1 MLLILAGVTI
11 TAITGDNGIIKQ
23 AQDAAEATN
32 YSQAREKIEM
42 QILQSYNKN
51 GDIDLDKLTDN
62 FIKNIPGA
70 QIRGDDGSATDISD
84 DNRITDLP
92 VTVVVDGYDFTIWGS
107 GTVTG
112 EGEEKPSQDKFN
124 ITSLNLTSTE
134 DSITAKVQASNGNGA
149 TYTYYYKLSSSSDWI
164 QIHKGTETTCTIEGL
179 EPGESYDIKV
189 EAINGEESSS
199 KEGTISTQEHSIAIP
214 DANTPGVIDV
224 QGPNW
229 NGDGT
234 ASITVT
240 KGDGVDDSLYIEYK
254 KDGDTDYTRVDG
266 DTIGGIA
273 SGDKI
278 YIHLTDGTTD
288 GTDKV
293 IEVKDLTNPTVVVSQ
308 GAVTE
313 TSIQI
318 TVNATDSESGIPS
331 PATYK
336 YYIKKST
343 EGTYSNEPT
352 ATDGNAGYT
361 FTNLDDNTSYDIKV
375 EVVDRAGNTGSG
387 ESKGVKTLITIPNIN
402 DDGVINVGGPNW
414 NGDGTADV
422 TITKGDNVDDDLTIE
437 YKKEGDDDYTPLG
450 DGETIEGLESGDKI
464 YIHLTDGDRTSE
476 DKVIEIKDETGP
488 TVEVTQGATST
499 NGITV
504 NVEVHDGESGMP
516 ASPTYNYYI
525 KKTSDADYPAQPTA
539 TDTNASHTFIGL
551 VQGESYD
558 IKVEVVDNAGNTGT
572 GTLPGI
578 TTDTVPDAGDDQ
590 TGSIVWSNVKWDQ
603 NTGTASVTVSKGA
616 GVSDSLQI
624 QYQIV
629 ANSETQPQ
637 EDSYTDI
644 GNGGTISNLTSG
656 NVVYARLWDG
666 NNAGSPASINIEDS
680 VLPTVTLT
688 QGTVAETTIAVSVS
702 ATDNES
708 GVSSSASYKYYYK
721 KSTEINYPS
730 TPAATV
736 NSTSYI
742 FEGLEPGT
750 TYDVKVEVADNAGN
764 VGSDEIKGIT
774 TLATIPDINVEGT
787 INVEGPTWSNGTAS
801 VTISKG
807 ADVSSGL
814 YLEYRKGDTGTFT
827 RVTGNSVSIDGL
839 VNGDKIY
846 VHLTDG
852 TRTSEDKVIEITDT
866 VAPSATIS
874 LSSTTVSTDGSI
886 TATVTQTDADSGID
900 ITKTKYVYNTTATEI
915 GTDEASYTG
924 TFSKTPQDIIL
935 NATIAGT
942 YYLHVLTVDN
952 AGNKKETISEPVT
965 VSTSQGGSQGGE
977 QGGSG
982 TDIQT
987 GAIQFGD
994 LQWDETNTT
1003 ASVTVNKTESNEL
1016 ELQYKI
1022 GEGTWTTIEN
1032 GGTITG
1038 LKDGDVVTACLYD
1051 GTTRGYYTTLN
1062 VQAPDTTAPS
1072 AIITLSAT
1080 SATAGNSITATV
1092 NQTDD
1097 KSGIDLAQTKYVYN
1111 TTATEIGTDE
1121 ASYTGGTFSK
1131 NPQDIILNAT
1141 TAGTY
1146 YLHVLSVDKAGNKK
1160 ETISEAVTV
1169 EEPKGPVY
1177 LDGMTYK
1184 EGDEDT
1190 GIVAIDEAGNE
1201 WVWVEVPKSIYTT
1214 ATSDTDYDAIYND
1227 MKTYT
1232 SDYSDFDYADE
1243 DNGSS
1248 SSYIDYNTEKN
1259 RMLKNVYDN
1268 GGFWISRYEIGTFD
1282 TTQSIE
1288 NENISVIES
1297 VATPVSK
1304 QNAYPIVTKSFS
1316 GAQNLVRKINTQAN
1330 LLFGVQ
1336 WDLTLRF
1343 LQEKVGLNVSEL
1355 NRNST
1360 SWGNYRNTSF
1370 TIDRGKYT
1378 TDSTSSSSITWSDA
1392 TNVTKPSSSSWI
1404 LTTGAAER
1412 NKKMNIY
1419 DLAGNVEEWTLERNT
1434 FLGYARTFR
1443 GGGSSASYRDDDYS
1457 DYMGGVVGEPID
1469 NNEYA
1474 GFRAA
1479 LYGEGHRE
1487 SGSTEPQTGAI
1498 EYGDLQWDDS
1508 YSTASVTVSKTGSN
1522 TLELQYRINTGEWQ
1536 TVDSGYTITGLKAGD
1551 IVTACLF
1558 DGSSRGYYTT
1568 LNVVAPEPG
1577 SAEYIASHP
1586 DEYYGQYVDYQPKNG
1601 DTEVKWKIFYAG
1613 TNPNDPS
1620 DTTSRIYL
1628 IADDY
1633 ISSEYAP
1640 QGKDGS
1646 SISTTRTNYTL
1657 AFDNVISDYSGSSDV
1672 TNSLVKPWLSYLNSY
1687 PDSTNDNMKAVAY
1700 MLDTNVWSTFKDSSG
1715 KAEYAIGGPTLDLF
1729 CASYNQKYPTKTIQ
1743 YQTSNSRGYQVKW
1756 SSDSSYSTSIS
1767 GLPTNDSL
1775 YVISDTDK
1783 AHAMWLASPSAH
1795 DHAGAYYVMIVH
1807 SIGNVSVDYC
1817 DGLANYPGF
1826 RPVVCLKAGT
1836 ELKQKEDGTYEIVS
1850 ETEKVD
1856 ADDITSNPEEY
1867 YGQYVDYQPSNGD
1880 TEVKWKI
1887 FYAGT
1892 NPNDSTDTTNRIYLI
1907 ADDYIS
1913 SQYAPRGQGGSS
1925 IYVND
1930 TDYRLSFNN
1939 VIGDYKGS
1947 SDVTNSLVKPWLSY
1961 LNSYPSSTKNNMKAV
1976 AYMLDTNI
1984 WNTFTDSTGKAEY
1997 AIGGP
2002 TLDLF
2007 SASYNQKYPNKQIQ
2021 YQANSIGYQ
2030 VRWSTG
2036 GSYTTSISGLPTN
2049 DSLYVISDT
2058 DKAYAMWLASPSAY
2072 DYSGVMFVY
2081 YVGHVNYD
2089 SYNDF
2094 RPGFRP
2100 LVCLKSGVQ
2109 LEQQADGTYKI
2120 TSGEEGE
2127 VGGET
2132 TPAPNP
2138 QTPTLDVELRE
2149 GDKQDTLAVTASS
2162 QAGVRSVELVNQ
2174 EEKRE
2179 YSNSPASV
2187 NESFTILENGSYT
2200 VRVTFADGS
2209 TMEKEVDVTN
2219 IKLDPVAQIGS
2230 NQYETIGEAVNA
2242 VSANN
2247 TKTTIEILKDFTQS
2261 MPVYIPDNKN
2271 IVLDL
2276 KGHTI
2281 TLSTG
2286 IIYNRGT
2293 LEIQSTSSDAGTII
2307 SNHTEKVCIANDA
2320 NLTITSGKLTAGQTN
2335 VLRNN
2340 GTGTITINGGTVE
2353 ENSSSYPAIINM
2365 DTATLNIANGT
2376 VVANNTVPVANYG
2389 TGNIAISGGNVST
2402 QASNAIA
2409 NQSTG
2414 NVTITNGTISSTS
2427 SNGPTIWNETTGTIN
2442 IGGGNITATSS
2453 VGVYNKGNGVIT
2465 ISGGSITSTSSNAV
2479 NNNSAGT
2486 INMTNGTLT
2495 GGASG
2500 RPALMNV
2507 TNGKVNIGGGNI
2519 NGNDGASGIYN
2530 NGSGTITITDGT
2542 ITTTGA
2548 DGYALANAS
2557 NGTMQLSG
2565 GAATSTNAVTLLN
2578 YSSGSA
2584 VVDGIALA
2592 QQDGTT
2598 PVIYNNSTG
2607 AITVNQGTFT
2617 STGSNVL
2624 TNISTGTVELNGG
2637 TFTGQGASLPTIYN
2651 AAEGGSITVDGATI
2665 SGENTGSAVYNEG
2678 NFTLKSGSITATG
2691 ESVAINDQGTGN
2703 TTIES
2708 GEITTTGARNTLYHS
2723 STGTLTIN
2731 GGTITQNSQYD
2742 AIVNYKTGT
2751 VTINNGNL
2759 NSTQG
2764 TLIDNYSTGTLV
2776 VNGGTLA
2783 ATGGNTIYSGDAGSI
2798 TVKGG
2803 TLTTDGTAI
2812 GGDVGT
2818 VTLGEDDGTVSTTQ
2832 PDITSP
2838 NNSYTITI
2846 PTLNFYDGIIKGGG
2860 IDTNVTVST
2869 PAGKTVHS
2877 DTSGAVHTTTLQ

>member
-1 MLLILAGVTI
+1 MVIKMERKSKIKNSMSGVTLIALVVTVIVLLILAGVTI

-70 QIRGDDGSATDISD
+70 QIVDSSGNASEITE

-92 VTVVVDGYDFTIWGS
+92 ATVIVDDYEFTIWGS

-134 DSITAKVQASNGNGA
+134 DSIIAKVQASNGNGA

-164 QIHKGTETTCTIEGL
+164 EIHKGTETTCTIEGL

-189 EAINGEESSS
+189 EATNGEESSS
-199 KEGTISTQEHSIAIP
+199 KEGTISTQEHSITIP
-214 DANTPGVIDV
+214 DANTPGVIDI

-229 NGDGT
+229 NNQDGT

-254 KDGDTDYTRVDG
+254 KDGDSDYTRVDG

-293 IEVKDLTNPTVVVSQ
+293 IEIKDSTNPTVVVNQ

-313 TSIQI
+313 TSIAV

-336 YYIKKST
+336 YYIKPST
-343 EGTYSNEPT
+343 EATYPSEPT

-361 FTNLDDNTSYDIKV
+361 FTNLDDNISYDIKV

-387 ESKGVKTLITIPNIN
+387 ELKGVKTLITMPNIN
-402 DDGVINVGGPNW
+402 DDGVINVDGPNW

-422 TITKGDNVDDDLTIE
+422 TINKGDNVDNDLTIE

-488 TVEVTQGATST
+488 TVTVTQGATST

-504 NVEVHDGESGMP
+504 NVSANDGESGMP
-516 ASPTYNYYI
+516 ATPTYNYYI
-525 KKTSDADYPAQPTA
+525 KKTTDADYPAQPTA
-539 TDTNASHTFIGL
+539 TDTNASHTFSGL

-558 IKVEVVDNAGNTGT
+558 IKVEVVDNAGNVGT

-578 TTDTVPDAGDDQ
+578 TTDTVPDAGDGQ
-590 TGSIVWSNVKWDQ
+590 TGNIVWSNVNW
-603 NTGTASVTVSKGA
+603 NPSAGTASVTVSKGA

-637 EDSYTDI
+637 EDLYTTI
-644 GNGGTISNLTSG
+644 GNGETIPNLTSG

-666 NNAGSPASINIEDS
+666 NNAGSPASIKIEDS

-688 QGTVAETTIAVSVS
+688 QGTVAETSIAVSVS
-702 ATDNES
+702 ATDDES

-721 KSTEINYPS
+721 KNTEINYPS

-736 NSTSYI
+736 NSTSYTY
-742 FEGLEPGT
+742 EGLEPGT

-827 RVTGNSVSIDGL
+827 RVTGNSVSIDSL

-866 VAPSATIS
+866 AAPSATIS

-915 GTDEASYTG
+915 GTDDASYTG

-935 NATIAGT
+935 NATTAGT

-952 AGNKKETISEPVT
+952 AGNKKETISEAVT
-965 VSTSQGGSQGGE
+965 VSASQGGGQGGE

-1072 AIITLSAT
+1072 ATITLSAT
-1080 SATAGNSITATV
+1080 SVTAGNSVTATV
-1092 NQTDD
+1092 SQTDD

-1111 TTATEIGTDE
+1111 TTATEIGTDD

-1568 LNVVAPEPG
+1568 LNVVAP
-1577 SAEYIASHP
+1577 
-1586 DEYYGQYVDYQPKNG
+1586 K
-1601 DTEVKWKIFYAG
+1601 
-1613 TNPNDPS
+1613 
-1620 DTTSRIYL
+1620 
-1628 IADDY
+1628 
-1633 ISSEYAP
+1633 
-1640 QGKDGS
+1640 
-1646 SISTTRTNYTL
+1646 
-1657 AFDNVISDYSGSSDV
+1657 V
-1672 TNSLVKPWLSYLNSY
+1672 TVN
-1687 PDSTNDNMKAVAY
+1687 
-1700 MLDTNVWSTFKDSSG
+1700 
-1715 KAEYAIGGPTLDLF
+1715 
-1729 CASYNQKYPTKTIQ
+1729 
-1743 YQTSNSRGYQVKW
+1743 
-1756 SSDSSYSTSIS
+1756 
-1767 GLPTNDSL
+1767 
-1775 YVISDTDK
+1775 
-1783 AHAMWLASPSAH
+1783 
-1795 DHAGAYYVMIVH
+1795 
-1807 SIGNVSVDYC
+1807 
-1817 DGLANYPGF
+1817 
-1826 RPVVCLKAGT
+1826 
-1836 ELKQKEDGTYEIVS
+1836 
-1850 ETEKVD
+1850 

-1892 NPNDSTDTTNRIYLI
+1892 NPNDSTDTTSRIYLI

-1913 SQYAPRGQGGSS
+1913 STYAPKGKGGTS
-1925 IYVND
+1925 ITANS
-1930 TDYRLSFNN
+1930 TYRLSFNN
-1939 VIGDYKGS
+1939 VISDYNGS
-1947 SDVTNSLVKPWLSY
+1947 SNITNNLVKPWLSY
-1961 LNSYPSSTKNNMKAV
+1961 LNSSYGRNSTYNNMKAV
-1976 AYMLDTNI
+1976 AYMLDTNV
-1984 WNTFTDSTGKAEY
+1984 WSTFKDSTDNSGKAEY

-2007 SASYNQKYPNKQIQ
+2007 SASYNQKYSSKQIQ
-2021 YQANSIGYQ
+2021 YYPDASTSYGYQ
-2030 VRWSTG
+2030 VKWSTVG
-2036 GSYTTSISGLPTN
+2036 GYNYYIEGLPTN
-2049 DSLYVISDT
+2049 DSLYVISSSS
-2058 DKAYAMWLASPSAY
+2058 KAYAMWLASPSA
-2072 DYSGVMFVY
+2072 DYSTSVMNVY
-2081 YVGHVNYD
+2081 CVGRVSSNY
-2089 SYNDF
+2089 Y
-2094 RPGFRP
+2094 
-2100 LVCLKSGVQ
+2100 
-2109 LEQQADGTYKI
+2109 ADNYLG
-2120 TSGEEGE
+2120 
-2127 VGGET
+2127 
-2132 TPAPNP
+2132 
-2138 QTPTLDVELRE
+2138 L
-2149 GDKQDTLAVTASS
+2149 ASS
-2162 QAGVRSVELVNQ
+2162 S
-2174 EEKRE
+2174 
-2179 YSNSPASV
+2179 
-2187 NESFTILENGSYT
+2187 
-2200 VRVTFADGS
+2200 
-2209 TMEKEVDVTN
+2209 
-2219 IKLDPVAQIGS
+2219 
-2230 NQYETIGEAVNA
+2230 
-2242 VSANN
+2242 
-2247 TKTTIEILKDFTQS
+2247 
-2261 MPVYIPDNKN
+2261 
-2271 IVLDL
+2271 
-2276 KGHTI
+2276 
-2281 TLSTG
+2281 LSK
-2286 IIYNRGT
+2286 I
-2293 LEIQSTSSDAGTII
+2293 
-2307 SNHTEKVCIANDA
+2307 
-2320 NLTITSGKLTAGQTN
+2320 
-2335 VLRNN
+2335 
-2340 GTGTITINGGTVE
+2340 
-2353 ENSSSYPAIINM
+2353 
-2365 DTATLNIANGT
+2365 
-2376 VVANNTVPVANYG
+2376 
-2389 TGNIAISGGNVST
+2389 
-2402 QASNAIA
+2402 
-2409 NQSTG
+2409 
-2414 NVTITNGTISSTS
+2414 
-2427 SNGPTIWNETTGTIN
+2427 
-2442 IGGGNITATSS
+2442 
-2453 VGVYNKGNGVIT
+2453 
-2465 ISGGSITSTSSNAV
+2465 
-2479 NNNSAGT
+2479 
-2486 INMTNGTLT
+2486 
-2495 GGASG
+2495 
-2500 RPALMNV
+2500 
-2507 TNGKVNIGGGNI
+2507 
-2519 NGNDGASGIYN
+2519 
-2530 NGSGTITITDGT
+2530 
-2542 ITTTGA
+2542 
-2548 DGYALANAS
+2548 
-2557 NGTMQLSG
+2557 
-2565 GAATSTNAVTLLN
+2565 
-2578 YSSGSA
+2578 
-2584 VVDGIALA
+2584 
-2592 QQDGTT
+2592 
-2598 PVIYNNSTG
+2598 
-2607 AITVNQGTFT
+2607 
-2617 STGSNVL
+2617 
-2624 TNISTGTVELNGG
+2624 
-2637 TFTGQGASLPTIYN
+2637 
-2651 AAEGGSITVDGATI
+2651 
-2665 SGENTGSAVYNEG
+2665 
-2678 NFTLKSGSITATG
+2678 
-2691 ESVAINDQGTGN
+2691 
-2703 TTIES
+2703 
-2708 GEITTTGARNTLYHS
+2708 
-2723 STGTLTIN
+2723 
-2731 GGTITQNSQYD
+2731 
-2742 AIVNYKTGT
+2742 
-2751 VTINNGNL
+2751 
-2759 NSTQG
+2759 
-2764 TLIDNYSTGTLV
+2764 
-2776 VNGGTLA
+2776 
-2783 ATGGNTIYSGDAGSI
+2783 
-2798 TVKGG
+2798 
-2803 TLTTDGTAI
+2803 
-2812 GGDVGT
+2812 
-2818 VTLGEDDGTVSTTQ
+2818 
-2832 PDITSP
+2832 
-2838 NNSYTITI
+2838 
-2846 PTLNFYDGIIKGGG
+2846 
-2860 IDTNVTVST
+2860 
-2869 PAGKTVHS
+2869 
-2877 DTSGAVHTTTLQ
+2877 